1 VLLLSF
7 SFPQVPNYDSRPPH
21 RWWCIGPERSGTG
34 LHCDPLATSAWNS
47 VTDGVKYWVLY
58 PPGTNK
64 ETAKGIGTCACMRCV
79 LWHIYMF
86 IHCYV
91 LCVRVFII
99 IVGLRQKG
107 EDKEAITWYTKVFP
121 RIKKGLID
129 NNDQCTEVYE
139 FLQYPGETVYVPGGW
154 WHAVVNLTDTVAVT
168 QNFCTCETFER
179 VWRQV
184 RKGRNHMARRWL
196 LSMYESKDGQIHPRS
211 RYPSPSYRKLA
222 LLATEINKQDGFVWK
237 FGKRKKNARYPEPVL
252 PPELRYEG
260 DGLPP
265 FDPQAAER
273 AKRGYRAALEKKL
286 SRPRSK
292 AAKKPMPARTQQAPH
307 SASKLAQPLRPTP
320 PDHKKPNTSAPS
332 KVQFKLS
339 NGYRNFAEAKAKHR
353 EDNRE
358 GNSRGGTSGSSNGLY
373 KSYVTNNAKF
383 RGLKIKQSS
392 HVFFADEGEGDGDIR
407 VSTTY
412 GHISIS

>member
-1 VLLLSF
+1 V
-7 SFPQVPNYDSRPPH
+7 
-21 RWWCIGPERSGTG
+21 C
-34 LHCDPLATSAWNS
+34 
-47 VTDGVKYWVLY
+47 
-58 PPGTNK
+58 
-64 ETAKGIGTCACMRCV
+64 
-79 LWHIYMF
+79 
-86 IHCYV
+86 
-91 LCVRVFII
+91 
-99 IVGLRQKG
+99 VGLRQKG

-129 NNDQCTEVYE
+129 NNDECTEVYE

-168 QNFCTCETFER
+168 QNFCTAETFER

-196 LSMYESKDGQIHPRS
+196 LSMYESKDGQIHARS

-265 FDPQAAER
+265 FDAQEAEQ

-286 SRPRSK
+286 ARPRNK
-292 AAKKPMPARTQQAPH
+292 AKKPIPVRTQQAPRPT
-307 SASKLAQPLRPTP
+307 AKPAQPLRPTP
-320 PDHKKPNTSAPS
+320 PEQKKPSSTPSA
-332 KVQFKLS
+332 VQFKLS
-339 NGYRNFAEAKAKHR
+339 NGYRNFQEAKAKHR
-353 EDNRE
+353 EDKSS
-358 GNSRGGTSGSSNGLY
+358 GNNGLY

-392 HVFFADEGEGDGDIR
+392 HVFFADEGEAAEDTR
-407 VSTTY
+407 AEY